1 LGKAVHGKNDFDNL
15 QRKIQVHFQKFL
27 INFCNDALVT
37 EDRDFTFF
45 FKQINYKSKMVVN
58 FKHISKL
65 KQSSIKDILLEEKIS
80 PKFSTYKN
88 DENKKLFS
96 NKKNSWM
103 NKLFQMNY
111 LKLFNLYYN
120 NEKPLDK
127 ITFENKEIILSKKT
141 KSFYD
146 LLVKNPDVRINI
158 IETTKIVFLN
168 DYV

>member
-1 LGKAVHGKNDFDNL
+1 M
-15 QRKIQVHFQKFL
+15 
-27 INFCNDALVT
+27 VT

-80 PKFSTYKN
+80 PKFSTYKY
-88 DENKKLFS
+88 DENKEILSIIKSPWL
-96 NKKNSWM
+96 

-127 ITFENKEIILSKKT
+127 ITFENKEIIISKQT

-146 LLVKNPDVRINI
+146 LSVKNSDFRINI
-158 IETTKIVFLN
+158 IDNTKIVFLN
-168 DYV
+168 DYVKKPFFITIRKMEAKDEFCK